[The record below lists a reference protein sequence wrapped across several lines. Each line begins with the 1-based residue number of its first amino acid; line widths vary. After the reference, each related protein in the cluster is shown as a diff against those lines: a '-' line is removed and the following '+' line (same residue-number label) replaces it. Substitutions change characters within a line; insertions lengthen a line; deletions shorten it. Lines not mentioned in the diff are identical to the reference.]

1 MFLRTFGG
9 RRPPTVAPRSINLF
23 KITNSDCNMDEGLKP
38 KVQKNTFPLL
48 E

>member
-1 MFLRTFGG
+1 M
-9 RRPPTVAPRSINLF
+9 INL
-23 KITNSDCNMDEGLKP
+23 DCDMDEGLKP